1 MAISNKFLD
10 QNYQQQLSQLVALP
24 SVSSTSARWDMGN
37 RNVIDLLATWFAELG
52 FNTEIIPVHNQ
63 PNKANLIASLG
74 SGPGGLVLAGHTDTV
89 PYDENRWLQDPFS
102 LTEKDGRFY
111 GLGATDMKGFFPV
124 VIEAVKKIIGKPLQ
138 QPLIILATADEESSM
153 SGARELAAM
162 GKPKA
167 RYAVIGEPT
176 GLRPVRM
183 HKGIIMESI
192 RVQGLAG
199 HSSNPALGN
208 NAMEAMHQVIGD
220 LLLFR
225 AELQAKN
232 SNLGFDVSV
241 PTLNLGHIHGGDN
254 PNRICGSCEL
264 HYDLRPLPGMDIEEL
279 RTLIDGRLDR
289 IRTQTKTVIECE
301 SLIGGVEA
309 FEESPHSALV
319 QAAEKLSGYSAE
331 SVAFATEAP
340 FMKALG
346 METIVFGPGSIDQAH
361 QPNEFIALD
370 QIQPAIEMIGQLI
383 QQFCLQKQN

>member
-1 MAISNKFLD
+1 MVISKKFLNQSY
-10 QNYQQQLSQLVALP
+10 QNQLSQLVALP
-24 SVSSTSARWDMGN
+24 SVSSTSSQWDMGN
-37 RNVIDLLATWFAELG
+37 RKVIDLLASWLDELG
-52 FNTEIIPVHNQ
+52 FSIEIIPIQ
-63 PNKANLIASLG
+63 GSANKANLIATLG

-89 PYDENRWLQDPFS
+89 PYDENRWQQDPFC
-102 LTEKDGRFY
+102 LTEKNERFY

-124 VIEAVKKIIGKPLQ
+124 ILEAIKKIAGKPLQ

-176 GLRPVRM
+176 GLRPIRM
-183 HKGIIMESI
+183 HKGIIMESV

-208 NAMEAMHQVIGD
+208 NAMEVMHQVIGD

-225 AELQAKN
+225 SEIQKKN
-232 SNLGFDVSV
+232 IHPSFEVSV

-264 HYDLRPLPGMDIEEL
+264 HYDLRPLPGMNLEEL
-279 RTLIDGRLDR
+279 RTLIDRRLDR
-289 IRTQTKTVIECE
+289 IRTSTNTVIECK
-301 SLIGGVEA
+301 SLIQGVEP
-309 FEESPHSALV
+309 FEESADSLLV
-319 QAAEKLSGYSAE
+319 QAAEKLSGYRAE

-361 QPNEFIALD
+361 QPNEFIELN

-383 QQFCLQKQN
+383 QQFCLESEA

>member
-289 IRTQTKTVIECE
+289 IRTQTRTVIECE

-309 FEESPHSALV
+309 FEESAHSALV